1 MKNNDNIFDTEKNM
15 QRRSTCSDK
24 VFDTKKHAM
33 VECMHIAGNEALAV
47 WKTCSDEVR
56 AVMKYLMHANKG
68 NILDVYTNND
78 NRCKK
83 CLR

>member
-47 WKTCSDEVR
+47 
-56 AVMKYLMHANKG
+56 
-68 NILDVYTNND
+68 
-78 NRCKK
+78 
-83 CLR
+83 